1 MKTSL
6 SALLAGLLFSLG
18 LGLGG
23 MTDPTRVRAFLD
35 VTGNWD
41 ASLAFVMAGALGTH
55 ALSRR
60 FIVRRS
66 KPVLAA
72 AFPTASHAKVD
83 RRLLVGAAL
92 FGAGWGLSGYCPGP
106 ALTSLASGA
115 STALTFVA
123 SMFGGMLVFRLWERA
138 RAAEGAR
145 ENSIVPSSTSPK
157 RSVSRSSA

>member
-1 MKTSL
+1 
-6 SALLAGLLFSLG
+6 
-18 LGLGG
+18 
-23 MTDPTRVRAFLD
+23 MTDPARVRAFLD
-35 VTGNWD
+35 VTGKWD

-55 ALSRR
+55 ALLRR
-60 FIVRRS
+60 FIVRHP

-72 AFPTASHAKVD
+72 AFPTASHTKVD

-123 SMFGGMLVFRLWERA
+123 AMLGGMLLFRLWESPRPSHDA
-138 RAAEGAR
+138 VTWSR
-145 ENSIVPSSTSPK
+145 ERV
-157 RSVSRSSA
+157 